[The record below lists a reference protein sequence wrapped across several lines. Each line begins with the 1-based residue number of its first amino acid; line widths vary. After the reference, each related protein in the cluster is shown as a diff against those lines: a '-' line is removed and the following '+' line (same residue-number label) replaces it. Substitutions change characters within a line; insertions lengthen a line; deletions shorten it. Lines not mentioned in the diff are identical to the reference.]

1 MSVMELVELSN
12 GEKVQVQVN
21 PLTAEEFEKVWAE
34 MGKKNI
40 EKAITC
46 YQYVLGVVSNL
57 EADEYYGLE
66 VNDIQKEAWSR
77 ELEYRKEK
85 MMTAIEWDIR
95 DNAFKVV
102 ECNYGNTKQEAD

>member
-1 MSVMELVELSN
+1 MSVMESITLSD

-21 PLTAEEFEKVWAE
+21 PLTAEQSEKVMAE
-34 MGKKNI
+34 MLTKNI

-46 YQYVLGVVSNL
+46 YQYVLGVVSKL

-66 VNDIQKEAWSR
+66 VNDIQKEAWRR

-102 ECNYGNTKQEAD
+102 EV